1 MRGIVASRQKSKNPP
16 PGAKRGRKP
25 LLENRPDRDEILA
38 ELIAP
43 GANLASISRRIGVS
57 HDILARFRDKWLP
70 LPIRNML
77 NRYDPRALEAAQL
90 DVLSR
95 FIDTIEKS
103 HKMLTAADLWLRDPD
118 DPSVYNLNPRTHE
131 VDIVFEERPSTLG
144 DACPTCGHQKREVT
158 SPVPIR
164 KTEKLWK
171 LMDDVERGLGIT
183 VVKGETKIADTRKL
197 LLEAAATMKPILE
210 VYGRSTGQIKS
221 DPAVSLNLFLASP
234 DWKATQAALVE
245 AVREHPDA
253 AQKIALALEEV
264 GKK

>member
-1 MRGIVASRQKSKNPP
+1 MPRKDRPKP
-16 PGAKRGRKP
+16 PGAKRGPKP
-25 LLENRPDRDEILA
+25 KLENRPDRDKLLA
-38 ELIAP
+38 EVLDP
-43 GANLASISRRIGVS
+43 KANLVAIASRIGI
-57 HDILARFRDKWLP
+57 HHRTLQRWRDANAP
-70 LPIRNML
+70 APIRAML
-77 NRYDPRALEAAQL
+77 QRVGDRVLEAAQL

-144 DACPTCGHQKREVT
+144 EPCPTCLHQKREVT
-158 SPVPIR
+158 SPIPIR

-210 VYGRSTGQIKS
+210 VYGRSTGQIKA
-221 DPAVSLNLFLASP
+221 DPAVTLQVFLGSP
-234 DWKATQAALVE
+234 DWQATQAVLVE
-245 AVREHPDA
+245 AVREHPEA
-253 AQKIALALEEV
+253 AEKVAAALEAV
-264 GKK
+264 GKVER